1 MSRRSAGL
9 LIYRLYASG
18 LEVFLVHPG
27 GPLWAHRD
35 EHAWSLPKG
44 EYSGDEEPLEAA
56 CREFREE
63 TGFDVPPGTPI
74 ELTPLRQ
81 PSGKLVSAWAV
92 EGDVDAAALNSNLFA
107 MEWPPKSGRQQEFPE
122 VDRGEWFDLVRA
134 RVKIAPGQAGFLQQL
149 EALIDAGVSGRN
161 RAEQKQ

>member
-1 MSRRSAGL
+1 MPRPSAGL
-9 LIYRLYASG
+9 LVYRLRGVG

-44 EYSGDEEPLEAA
+44 EYSGDEEPFEAA

-63 TGFDVPPGTPI
+63 TGFEVPPGTPV

-81 PSGKLVSAWAV
+81 PGGKLVSAWAL
-92 EGDVDAAALNSNLFA
+92 EGDVDAAALCSNLFA
-107 MEWPPKSGRQQEFPE
+107 MEWPPRSGRQQEFPE
-122 VDRGEWFDLVRA
+122 VDRGEWFGLARA

-149 EALIDAGVSGRN
+149 EALIHAGRAGR
-161 RAEQKQ
+161 RHAERQE